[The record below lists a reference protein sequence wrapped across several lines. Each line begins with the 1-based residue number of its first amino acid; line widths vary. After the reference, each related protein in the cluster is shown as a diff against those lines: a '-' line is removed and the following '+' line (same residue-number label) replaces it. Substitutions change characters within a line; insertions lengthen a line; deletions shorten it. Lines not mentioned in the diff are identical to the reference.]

1 MGRWLVIL
9 SLAMTQCPDIVV
21 ASPQPSSDIPV
32 PKPRP
37 TRRHH
42 HVPAIPAPA
51 VKAVTVPLSPSPWPV
66 EEPDSRSSAPAERSF
81 IPGRRSLRDADSV
94 EQYPIH
100 TSPALSPVEAVPD
113 AFPDEPV
120 RSRRAG
126 GACGDGKRIVSSYYW
141 EGQRTATG
149 ERFNP
154 HGMTAAHRTLPFG
167 TRLNV
172 SNPHTGKT
180 VTVVINDRGP
190 FVSGVG
196 LDLSL
201 GAAQAIGM
209 RGTGTVCIW

>member
-1 MGRWLVIL
+1 VT
-9 SLAMTQCPDIVV
+9 SPLA
-21 ASPQPSSDIPV
+21 S
-32 PKPRP
+32 
-37 TRRHH
+37 
-42 HVPAIPAPA
+42 
-51 VKAVTVPLSPSPWPV
+51 SPWPV
-66 EEPDSRSSAPAERSF
+66 AEPAPRRRAPAERSF
-81 IPGRRSLRDADSV
+81 IPGRRTLREAEDV
-94 EQYPIH
+94 EQYPVNA
-100 TSPALSPVEAVPD
+100 SPAL
-113 AFPDEPV
+113 FPDEAVADAFRDEPAQ
-120 RSRRAG
+120 SRRAS
-126 GACGDGKRIVSSYYW
+126 GACSDGKRVVSSYYW

-172 SNPHTGKT
+172 SNPHNGKT

-209 RGTGTVCIW
+209 RGTGTVCIR

>member
-9 SLAMTQCPDIVV
+9 TLAMAQCPDVV
-21 ASPQPSSDIPV
+21 EASPQSLDIPM

-37 TRRHH
+37 ARRDHL
-42 HVPAIPAPA
+42 IPITQAPA
-51 VKAVTVPLSPSPWPV
+51 VKAVAPRSSSPWPV
-66 EEPDSRSSAPAERSF
+66 AEPDAVRPSAENFPIR
-81 IPGRRSLRDADSV
+81 GRRAVRGDDDA
-94 EQYPIH
+94 EQYPVH
-100 TSPALSPVEAVPD
+100 ESPALAPVEAAPD
-113 AFPDEPV
+113 LAPEAPV
-120 RSRRAG
+120 RSRRADG
-126 GACGDGKRIVSSYYW
+126 GCSDGRRVVSSYYW

-172 SNPHTGKT
+172 LNPHTGKS

-201 GAAQAIGM
+201 GAAQALGM
-209 RGTGTVCIW
+209 RGTGTVCIQ